1 MGLAEE
7 FFWELDNSWKDYKDV
22 GFRTRV
28 VRTMLPREG
37 YEFGSWEEE
46 LLDALK
52 ESYDRPGYA
61 STNMFWQQVL
71 EGQQNGSFMAVSTL
85 AMIFGNGRVAE
96 DEHFAKT
103 YEKMQKEIEEFFRS
117 GFAEMEARKKS
128 LKKGEDD
135 KPISLIKLKDYSG
148 LKTYLKNHRKNP
160 EAYPL
165 NKRGHKRY
173 NILHLAAKMMDE
185 RALKTIFDF
194 SECDVLKSSLSD
206 ENLSPLAVFV
216 LKSEGKRRDLFNR
229 MIRSGCNLLQCD
241 TSIHDCPLM
250 IIIERISQGKA
261 LYLNFLEDGL
271 AFLKA
276 QGKVQQALFEP
287 IKSSNRSSTIEDY
300 SDDASSS
307 LQNITNTNEEGDEE
321 EHSEVEAEGQD
332 DTNGQSEDESHHPEL
347 FDPESY
353 DSEGYESGDI
363 GLPRFEEL
371 FERLRGTGQN
381 SRSKQTLFDFMVRR
395 YIVDAI
401 FISLKYSSIP
411 EDAKNSVIPKFAVN
425 SVYSGVSSASARIL
439 LDLLLKHGAN
449 IDGVDQRGRTALIK
463 SVQHEDVDMTKL
475 LTSRG
480 AKISIADE
488 DGNTAFSIANEY
500 ENKEILDILRR
511 ERLFARLASSG
522 SRSHRSPRK
531 TSPFDDECHHSK
543 CVICYDRPAEV
554 IFAPC
559 GHRVV
564 CRRDCKKIF
573 ELPEEKRCCPLDKE
587 KIESFVVKV
596 YQ

>member
-1 MGLAEE
+1 
-7 FFWELDNSWKDYKDV
+7 
-22 GFRTRV
+22 
-28 VRTMLPREG
+28 
-37 YEFGSWEEE
+37 
-46 LLDALK
+46 
-52 ESYDRPGYA
+52 
-61 STNMFWQQVL
+61 
-71 EGQQNGSFMAVSTL
+71 MAVSTL

-103 YEKMQKEIEEFFRS
+103 YEQMQKEIEEFFRS
-117 GFAEMEARKKS
+117 GFAEMESRKKS

-229 MIRSGCNLLQCD
+229 MIRSGCNLLQK
-241 TSIHDCPLM
+241 SLV
-250 IIIERISQGKA
+250 SQFFG
-261 LYLNFLEDGL
+261 GWTCIP
-271 AFLKA
+271 KA

-411 EDAKNSVIPKFAVN
+411 EDAKNSVIPN
-425 SVYSGVSSASARIL
+425 
-439 LDLLLKHGAN
+439 
-449 IDGVDQRGRTALIK
+449 
-463 SVQHEDVDMTKL
+463 
-475 LTSRG
+475 
-480 AKISIADE
+480 
-488 DGNTAFSIANEY
+488 
-500 ENKEILDILRR
+500 
-511 ERLFARLASSG
+511 
-522 SRSHRSPRK
+522 
-531 TSPFDDECHHSK
+531 
-543 CVICYDRPAEV
+543 
-554 IFAPC
+554 
-559 GHRVV
+559 
-564 CRRDCKKIF
+564 
-573 ELPEEKRCCPLDKE
+573 LP
-587 KIESFVVKV
+587 
-596 YQ
+596 